1 MELGE
6 KGKKD
11 IRTIPLKPLRDMV
24 ELRGTYEELTAKNF
38 YENTSYPADYVHI
51 TLTDEEDIPE
61 AMGRLRVIYPYL
73 MKLDY
78 DNMRVAAL
86 FDGRRKLMNAP
97 GLGYAVILSRLD
109 KKGRGLKEKGR
120 YYHVALAADG
130 LPVYYHEGPEDEA
143 AMNPLLYGKL
153 RDSEKKAALAEEKR
167 REQAFRARR
176 EARRRLVESARKRN
190 T

>member
-1 MELGE
+1 MGGGSLIPEAGDGSDQSLSTAGFPLIRYCGTPLKYSFSEANQEKSITVVELGE

-78 DNMRVAAL
+78 DNNRTRTSAQIEGASRMEEKTPQQL
-86 FDGRRKLMNAP
+86 FAEFYELQNNAP
-97 GLGYAVILSRLD
+97 LTGAQEHFLD
-109 KKGRGLKEKGR
+109 DLIGSIWGKED
-120 YYHVALAADG
+120 A
-130 LPVYYHEGPEDEA
+130 
-143 AMNPLLYGKL
+143 
-153 RDSEKKAALAEEKR
+153 
-167 REQAFRARR
+167 Q
-176 EARRRLVESARKRN
+176 
-190 T
+190 